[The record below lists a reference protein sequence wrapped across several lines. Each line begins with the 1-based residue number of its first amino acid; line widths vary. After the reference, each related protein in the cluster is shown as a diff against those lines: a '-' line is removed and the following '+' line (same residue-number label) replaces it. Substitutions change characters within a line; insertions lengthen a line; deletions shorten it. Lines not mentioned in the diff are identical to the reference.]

1 MSEVS
6 KVTFPRREAA
16 KARTRLRIENAA
28 RHLFITHGYSDATMA
43 AIADAA
49 DVHITTLFTHFA
61 SKRDLAEA
69 IAVSAGKRFAE
80 IATEQRDLGVPVLRF
95 WRHQVLNI
103 ARAYE
108 RDGSGQISFSRALAA
123 EPELLPVWSA
133 QQQLQVDLM
142 TDYIAQELGDH
153 HDAATDGRAQMAAAM
168 LVAGGRMAFDRWIAQ
183 GREGDL
189 VKENERL
196 LDAAESILA
205 SGFPLAR

>member
-1 MSEVS
+1 MSKTS

-16 KARTRLRIENAA
+16 KARTRSRIENAA
-28 RHLFITHGYSDATMA
+28 RHLFISHGYSDATMA
-43 AIADAA
+43 AIAEAA

-69 IAVSAGKRFAE
+69 IAISAGERFAE

-108 RDGSGQISFSRALAA
+108 RDGSGQISFGRALAE
-123 EPELLPVWSA
+123 EPDLLPVWSA

-142 TDYIAQELGDH
+142 TDYIVHELGEG
-153 HDAATDGRAQMAAAM
+153 HDGAKDGRAQMVAAM

-189 VKENERL
+189 VVENERL
-196 LDAAESILA
+196 LDAAESILK
-205 SGFPLAR
+205 SGFDLQS

>member
-1 MSEVS
+1 MRETS

-69 IAVSAGKRFAE
+69 IAISAGDRFAE

-95 WRHQVLNI
+95 WRHQVLNV
-103 ARAYE
+103 AQAYE
-108 RDGSGQISFSRALAA
+108 RDGSGQISFGRALAE
-123 EPELLPVWSA
+123 EPDLLTVWSA
-133 QQQLQVDLM
+133 QHQLQVDVL
-142 TDYIAQELGDH
+142 TDYITHEVGDSDNV
-153 HDAATDGRAQMAAAM
+153 DADGRAQMVAAM
-168 LVAGGRMAFDRWIAQ
+168 LVAGGRMAFDRWIAD
-183 GREGDL
+183 GRGGDL
-189 VKENERL
+189 VQENERL
-196 LDAAESILA
+196 LDAAEAILA
-205 SGFPLAR
+205 SGFVLKN